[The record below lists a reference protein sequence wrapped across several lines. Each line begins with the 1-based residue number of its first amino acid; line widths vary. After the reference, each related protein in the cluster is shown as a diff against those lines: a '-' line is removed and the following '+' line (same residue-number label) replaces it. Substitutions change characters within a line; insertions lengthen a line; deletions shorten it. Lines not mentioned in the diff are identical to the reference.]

1 MRHEHQQ
8 SLTEL
13 KLQKQALICFF
24 FNQPLLNLAFNSDLN
39 NTIYYRKDKEMWL
52 WVKQTNSPHRLG
64 RATLWV
70 WNSVPA
76 VSDAHGCSL
85 GSDYG
90 NAHWERERET
100 KTSHTVLIYVCW
112 I

>member
-1 MRHEHQQ
+1 M
-8 SLTEL
+8 LY
-13 KLQKQALICFF
+13 
-24 FNQPLLNLAFNSDLN
+24 LAFNSDIN

-52 WVKQTNSPHRLG
+52 WAKPTNSPRRLG
-64 RATLWV
+64 QATLWG

-90 NAHWERERET
+90 NAHWKREKET